1 MKTENFSR
9 KVLVVR
15 KKVVPLHPL
24 SGRHL
29 TSGLRER
36 SLRDLH
42 KQRQVVQEARVAAAP
57 LSLGRRETV
66 NKFFLFAFCS
76 MNDGCRP
83 VFRSDRACRPVFP
96 AGISRIHFYS
106 EEFDPGSG

>member
-1 MKTENFSR
+1 MFGGSR
-9 KVLVVR
+9 KSRTFASAFAQKRVR
-15 KKVVPLHPL
+15 RQ
-24 SGRHL
+24 S
-29 TSGLRER
+29 RER

>member
-42 KQRQVVQEARVAAAP
+42 KQRQVVQEASAP
-57 LSLGRRETV
+57 LWSAWVEET
-66 NKFFLFAFCS
+66 NCQFI
-76 MNDGCRP
+76 N
-83 VFRSDRACRPVFP
+83 
-96 AGISRIHFYS
+96 
-106 EEFDPGSG
+106 